1 MNFSLANIGKIYVID
16 EVLVGTPCENCAT
29 CLRLKLMEMGF
40 LRGEKIHLR
49 GHKLGI
55 WIIDILTSN
64 DNVAYTLAL
73 RDDEAE
79 RVCLL

>member
-1 MNFSLANIGKIYVID
+1 
-16 EVLVGTPCENCAT
+16 
-29 CLRLKLMEMGF
+29 MEMGF

-49 GHKLGI
+49 DHKLGI
-55 WIIDILTSN
+55 WIVDILMHN
-64 DNVAYTLAL
+64 NNVAYTLAL

>member
-1 MNFSLANIGKIYVID
+1 MNFSLANIGKTYVID
-16 EVLVGTPCENCAT
+16 EVLTGIPCENCT
-29 CLRLKLMEMGF
+29 PCLRLKLMEMGF

-49 GHKLGI
+49 DHKLGI

>member
-16 EVLVGTPCENCAT
+16 EVLVGIPCENCAT
-29 CLRLKLMEMGF
+29 CLRLKL

-49 GHKLGI
+49 DHKLGI
-55 WIIDILTSN
+55 WIVDILTHN
-64 DNVAYTLAL
+64 NNVAYTLAL

>member
-1 MNFSLANIGKIYVID
+1 MNFSLANIGKTYVID
-16 EVLVGTPCENCAT
+16 EVLTGIPCENCT
-29 CLRLKLMEMGF
+29 PCLRLKLMEMGF

-55 WIIDILTSN
+55 WIVDILTHN
-64 DNVAYTLAL
+64 NNVAYTLAL